1 MLKKNVCAVSGRE
14 TDVCSHGLWAC
25 LWCLGLAEALLSGK
39 QVDVACLVSSK
50 GVIWLQGK
58 PWCALGV
65 LLSLSSVTSAPELP
79 WLTRWSRAGF
89 AFWGHVLTGCWGF
102 FFCMHSGIYCCGRS
116 WEKPPPEL
124 MVSTEHPAPQV
135 SRGSPA
141 NRDVPLIT
149 VISAAP
155 LPRSALSCSSRHS
168 PATLVGMI

>member
-1 MLKKNVCAVSGRE
+1 MLWNCLDSPDGAE
-14 TDVCSHGLWAC
+14 QGLLFGATSS
-25 LWCLGLAEALLSGK
+25 LA
-39 QVDVACLVSSK
+39 
-50 GVIWLQGK
+50 
-58 PWCALGV
+58 
-65 LLSLSSVTSAPELP
+65 
-79 WLTRWSRAGF
+79 AG
-89 AFWGHVLTGCWGF
+89 GF
-102 FFCMHSGIYCCGRS
+102 FSACTVGFIAVGGAGKSL
-116 WEKPPPEL
+116 PPEL